1 MKTLGQIAYEAYCE
15 SVNNLSPTGITLP
28 RWEDLTNNIRKA
40 WGVAAKAVAVV
51 LYQKYVIEGEV
62 ECICAKVAS
71 PDGSYVINS
80 ECELHGFSGS
90 HK

>member
-1 MKTLGQIAYEAYCE
+1 MKPLGQIAYEAYCE
-15 SVNNLSPTGITLP
+15 CVNNLSFTGVVLP
-28 RWEDLTNNIRKA
+28 RWDSSTDNIRKA
-40 WGVAAKAVAVV
+40 WGEAAKTVAEV

-71 PDGSYVINS
+71 PDGSYLVNA

-90 HK
+90 HR